1 METTENIRITAIHSA
16 EVQADNGADTA
27 RTHHVDARLTIGADG
42 VTSVNGEVHSEGTAA
57 ASFSHYAGGGKNISF
72 HTDADPAEEAAVLA
86 AVNRFIAQTAAIKP
100 AQAVAAIAAES

>member
-1 METTENIRITAIHSA
+1 M
-16 EVQADNGADTA
+16 QADNSADTA